1 MEIKKILWPTDFS
14 ANAEKALDYVTS
26 LGEKYQMDVH
36 VLYVIE
42 DLAHQNEPW
51 YGEFD
56 RTHIDKI
63 HKWERATAEKRLDQV
78 CNVHLNKCPLYVRHI
93 AIGDPAEEI
102 LKFAK
107 QEKVDMIV
115 MASHGSRGSF
125 SFGSVSEKVVKNS
138 HVPVVTI
145 PITISE

>member
-42 DLAHQNEPW
+42 DLGHQNEPW

-56 RTHIDKI
+56 RSHIDKI
-63 HKWERATAEKRLDQV
+63 HKWEKVTAEKRLDDV
-78 CNVHLNKCPLYVRHI
+78 CKTYLNKCPLYVRHI

-102 LKFAK
+102 LKLAD

-115 MASHGSRGSF
+115 MASRGSRARF

-138 HVPVVTI
+138 HVPVVTV
-145 PITISE
+145 PTTLKE

>member
-56 RTHIDKI
+56 RSHIDKI
-63 HKWERATAEKRLDQV
+63 HKWERATAEKRLDEI
-78 CNVHLNKCPLYVRHI
+78 CNAHLNKCPLYVRHI

-102 LKFAK
+102 LKLAD
-107 QEKVDMIV
+107 QENADMIV

-145 PITISE
+145 PTTIKR

>member
-42 DLAHQNEPW
+42 DLGHQNEQW

-56 RTHIDKI
+56 RSHMDKI
-63 HKWERATAEKRLDQV
+63 HKWERETAGKRLDQV
-78 CNVHLNKCPLYVRHI
+78 CNSYLKACPLYVRHI

-102 LKFAK
+102 LKLAD

-115 MASHGSRGSF
+115 MSSHGSRGRF

-138 HVPVVTI
+138 HIPVVTI
-145 PITISE
+145 PTAPKK